1 MALKQITFTALP
13 GIPDI
18 QPGDDLAQVIEAAA
32 RQAAFPLQDGDVVA
46 VAQKI
51 VSKAEGR
58 ICKLAMVTPSAAAL
72 AWAERTGKDPR
83 LVELIL
89 RESQQVL
96 RARPGLLVVEHR
108 LGFVCANAGVDHSNV
123 CPGNEGDAWALLLPE
138 DPDASAGRI
147 RQGLAAR
154 AGVAVAVL
162 VIDSHGRAWRQGTV
176 GVTIGVAGMNP
187 ISDLRGQRDRYGRTL
202 RITEVGTADEI
213 AAGASLLMG
222 QAAEGTPVVIVR
234 GASYQAGEG
243 NLRQILRP
251 RELDLFR

>member
-1 MALKQITFTALP
+1 MAQRLGLLPAEVAPAALP
-13 GIPDI
+13 DLPFRVRARALSGTPIVEI
-18 QPGDDLAQVIEAAA
+18 QVESADRTLAFRAAETLTA
-32 RQAAFPLQDGDVVA
+32 VLVEGTRQRQAQRFAAVRERLEEQIASLQAEVA
-46 VAQKI
+46 
-51 VSKAEGR
+51 
-58 ICKLAMVTPSAAAL
+58 T
-72 AWAERTGKDPR
+72 
-83 LVELIL
+83 
-89 RESQQVL
+89 L

-108 LGFVCANAGVDHSNV
+108 LGFVCANAGIDHSNV
-123 CPGNEGDAWALLLPE
+123 CVGNEGDAWALLLPE
-138 DPDASAGRI
+138 DPDASAERI

-162 VIDSHGRAWRQGTV
+162 IIDSHGRAWRQGTV